1 MAAKKSKE
9 PSRRKRAARAPVQV
23 QLSEVTTR
31 KGAINAKAH
40 KRVLLFLNTARAPQD
55 LMELPE
61 NQIAEPTV
69 EHGLAGPDIHEPVEK
84 KPRAHLFNRAE
95 GERILTARDDASPLY
110 GFTHLD
116 QVRHLLGEDIFRRF
130 IDRIHWFSGATYG
143 DWSAPIPLYPG
154 DPSLVASHAAVLR
167 SGLVLLIE
175 KTCGKGP
182 TTSRTPLWNPATRTV
197 NTPLPAPPGDNL
209 YCGGHSFLSDGKLL
223 VVDGGGDLGDTVNP
237 NMAWKFDPGTALW
250 DSTRDASNN
259 RTYMN
264 HWRWYPTL
272 VTLGDE
278 PGRVLVASGRLP
290 RDPAVPMEIYSEV
303 AGTFTPVT
311 ASPDKLFRP
320 TYPGL
325 HLLPGGEIF
334 FAPVGFANSGESPGD
349 DPTNEVSAYFQF
361 SGTAPAISGN
371 WTNLGAND
379 RTKGMSVL
387 LLSTSYPFV
396 RVLTVGGGNATRATT
411 YRLINLSTLSPT
423 WGAEIPLP
431 TAPGQ
436 MQPTTRIHPNLVL
449 LPDGTVFVCGG
460 SVVGEPCWLYNPTTL
475 TWSQM
480 DALTYARRYHSV
492 AVLLPTGEVMTT
504 GGEGTTGANTVEVF
518 SPPYL
523 FNGARPTITAVTPS
537 PIHHGQTFTVQTPE
551 AADIAKVTL
560 VRPMAVTHQ
569 TDSEQRVIQLS
580 FTRSGADTLF
590 TTAPDGW
597 HPHALAPRGWYMLF
611 ILKANGVPSVASW
624 ISLH

>member
-1 MAAKKSKE
+1 MSKKRE
-9 PSRRKRAARAPVQV
+9 SRANVRKPKPP
-23 QLSEVTTR
+23 EGEGKTGEFTPN
-31 KGAINAKAH
+31 IETKAH
-40 KRVLLFLNTARAPQD
+40 RRVLLFLNTARAPQD
-55 LMELPE
+55 LVVLPE
-61 NQIAEPTV
+61 NRFAEPIV
-69 EHGLAGPDIHEPVEK
+69 EHGVDGPEAHEPIEEQPREK
-84 KPRAHLFNRAE
+84 LFDRAQAE
-95 GERILTARDDASPLY
+95 KILAARDELSPLY
-110 GFTHLD
+110 GFAHLD
-116 QVRHLLGEDIFRRF
+116 QVQRLLGDDVLRRLT
-130 IDRIHWFSGATYG
+130 DRIRSFSGATYG
-143 DWSAPIPLYPG
+143 DWSTPQGLYLG
-154 DPSLVASHAAVLR
+154 DASLIGSHAAVLR
-167 SGLVLLIE
+167 TGLVLLIE
-175 KTCGKGP
+175 KTCGRGP

-223 VVDGGGDLGDTVNP
+223 VVGGGGDLGDTPNP
-237 NMAWKFDPGTALW
+237 NMGWVFDPGTETW
-250 DSTRDASNN
+250 NSTRDAANN

-264 HWRWYPTL
+264 YWRWYPTL

-278 PGRVLVASGRLP
+278 PGRVLVTSGRLP
-290 RDPAVPMEIYSEV
+290 GDPAVPMEIYSEV
-303 AGTFTPVT
+303 TGAFTPVT
-311 ASPDKLFRP
+311 VSPDKLFRP

-325 HLLPGGEIF
+325 HLLPGGEIL
-334 FAPVGFANSGESPGD
+334 FAPAGFRNSMEGLAD
-349 DPTNEVSAYFQF
+349 DPTNEVSAYFTF
-361 SGTAPAISGN
+361 SGSAPSTSGS

-387 LLSTSYPFV
+387 LLSNTYPFV

-411 YRLINLSTLSPT
+411 YRSINLSTLSPA

-436 MQPTTRIHPNLVL
+436 MGPTTRIHPNLVL

-475 TWSQM
+475 MWSQM
-480 DALTYARRYHSV
+480 DALTYERRYHSV

-504 GGEGTTGANTVEVF
+504 GGEGTAGANMVEVF

-523 FNGARPTITAVTPS
+523 FNGPRPTITSVTPS
-537 PIHHGQTFTVQTPE
+537 QIHHGQMFTIQTPD
-551 AADIAKVTL
+551 AADIDRITL

-569 TDSEQRVIQLS
+569 TDSEQRVIQLAP
-580 FTRSGADTLF
+580 TQTGTNTL
-590 TTAPDGW
+590 TATAPDGW

-624 ISLH
+624 IWLH